1 KPKILPILE
10 TYADRLPGAFIE
22 DKEFSLAW
30 HYRMADAEV
39 ASVVTKELID
49 DLVNFTANIGLQII
63 QGNRVIEVRN
73 LGIDKGEAGLLWISE
88 NKYDFILAVGDD
100 LTDEDLFKVLPEK
113 AYSIRVG
120 ITQSQAKFNIN
131 NYMEIIELLRE
142 FSK

>member
-1 KPKILPILE
+1 
-10 TYADRLPGAFIE
+10 
-22 DKEFSLAW
+22 
-30 HYRMADAEV
+30 M
-39 ASVVTKELID
+39 
-49 DLVNFTANIGLQII
+49 VNFTANIGLQII
-63 QGNRVIEVRN
+63 QGNKVIEVRN
-73 LGIDKGEAGLLWISE
+73 IGIDKGEAGLLWISE

-131 NYMEIIELLRE
+131 DYRDIIELLRE